1 MGPTR
6 ASPVC
11 ASRTLLLV
19 GFMCFLWEVACM
31 PRTDLGEQSGGAS
44 SGSGISALGRTGG

>member
-1 MGPTR
+1 MGPAG
-6 ASPVC
+6 ASPKC

-19 GFMCFLWEVACM
+19 FMCLVWEVACM